1 MGTTMGT
8 GTTDA
13 VQPRRLRL
21 FVYGTLQPG
30 GGTPMGDWVAAR
42 LIDIEPATV
51 PGRLLAIRE
60 GDGWFP
66 ALLPARGGEQVRGT
80 MCTLR
85 LTPADLAFLD
95 RYEGG
100 EYRRV
105 ARSARSRSGRRIAV
119 QLYAWRVAIPP
130 ACPTIAGGDFR
141 AWLRAGRRRAFS

>member
-1 MGTTMGT
+1 MTMGM

-30 GGTPMGDWVAAR
+30 GGTPMGDWIAAR

-51 PGRLLAIRE
+51 SGRLRAIRE
-60 GDGWFP
+60 GCGWFP
-66 ALLPARGGEQVRGT
+66 ALLPARRGQQVRGT
-80 MCTLR
+80 ICTLR

-95 RYEGG
+95 RYEGC

-119 QLYAWRVAIPP
+119 QLYAWQAAIPP
-130 ACPTIAGGDFR
+130 ACPAIAGGDFR
-141 AWLRAGRRRAFS
+141 AWLRSARRRAFS